1 MLKTTL
7 YAQQLRDFIY
17 KFAEEE
23 ELDIKFKVY
32 IRLDCSLE
40 ARLYVKSKPETK
52 LEFSD
57 DLQSEELEEHL
68 QEEFKKYLE
77 NASKALSLEEAPLLR
92 NKQENLYIPDVDFHI
107 DNYEE
112 AEYGLDSYMFAD
124 GNNEVIESGTKYRLN
139 SWLDTLSSKKGFA
152 TESSKQGT
160 PIITFYS
167 YKGGVGRTTTL
178 IAFALYLAALGKRV
192 AVVDCDLEAPGY
204 LNFFDLSNQKDMRAG
219 KRNGLVEYFSDYNFV
234 KGDDKYLDIS
244 QYVVIPDE
252 NSQGG
257 KGGKYLENIYI
268 IPGGNLNDPL
278 QTDDKQA
285 ELNARNPNKEFVEG
299 ISRLNF
305 SNAKS
310 MEQSFRSLFKKLKE
324 EYKIDVFLLDSRTGI
339 NDIFSTLALS
349 LSDHIVGFFGF
360 SDQSMPGLH
369 QVLQAY
375 TSLPPQK
382 HLVLSIVT
390 NLLPPKA
397 NEEWVN
403 KGCKK
408 ISDVIDYELRNTSGV
423 ERPNH
428 FLLNRVTKLEM
439 LGTGDDNADA
449 SLITIIEDMR
459 DGKDNSIEIVGQM
472 KGLFDEILCKTIE
485 KRNTISTFSK
495 PENTKLKSPKTL
507 TAIQRQKAILRHIM
521 SQMDKIGLFAESTKI
536 DPSLFFYRKCM
547 ADFFLPSKFIILG
560 SKGSGKSMLYK
571 ALGTQ
576 ELGATRHLIFS
587 SSMKINKNLQ
597 LSNEND
603 YICLNAISL
612 KREFSF
618 DKLFASL
625 TDKRFLDVFW
635 MVYTWDAILSD
646 KRFITIQEKSPIG
659 NQVINL
665 TEGFAALDKLSQWA
679 QKYDFSFFAA
689 IEKDFNE
696 INRYMQAN
704 NKQLLIL
711 YDGLDNINPGTW
723 QETVSPLVD
732 FWRDRTQHYSN
743 ISPKLFIRTDL
754 FAYIRGT
761 NTLRLTE
768 MSINIDWAIEEVF
781 GFFSKLVL
789 SNEETK
795 EHVWYILRQL
805 GYETHIMTIE
815 NSWDKEAGQF
825 LSPMRAVLTPL
836 VEVFFGRQVKESKD
850 PDTWKFF
857 ETSLSLANGT
867 ISLRPFINLLNK
879 DVLTS
884 AYQDSDSHVQ
894 AIIPSKY
901 YASQSNRD
909 KAANGFIEDL
919 MRGGEFTSDIN
930 AVKEFLESPDGVQ
943 YRYRELEEKEFNS
956 MLSQVLKTKTVNS
969 KTIQELTNQLVAAGI
984 VAQLPRRNKPYKF
997 APMFYYIWS
1006 LKTPDKWEHG
1016 IIDKG
1021 RTGKFII
1028 RTSSGKRISFKRE
1041 DIIPQNAYYGM
1052 NVEYKEE
1059 ITGDDH
1065 KIIACRIQNR
1075 T

>member
-17 KFAEEE
+17 KFADDEGLE
-23 ELDIKFKVY
+23 IKFKIY

-40 ARLYVKSKPETK
+40 ARLYVKYKAGSKVEN
-52 LEFSD
+52 SD
-57 DLQSEELEEHL
+57 TLQSEDLEKRL
-68 QEEFKKYLE
+68 QNGFEAYLGNVSKTLTSEEI
-77 NASKALSLEEAPLLR
+77 PLLKGKR
-92 NKQENLYIPDVDFHI
+92 KDLYIPDVDFDI

-112 AEYGLDSYMFAD
+112 AECGLDSYMFVD
-124 GNNEVIESGTKYRLN
+124 GNNTVIESGTKYRLN
-139 SWLDTLSSKKGFA
+139 SWLDSLSSRKNSTSNDNG
-152 TESSKQGT
+152 QDT

-204 LNFFDLSNQKDMRAG
+204 LNFFDLSNQKDMREG

-268 IPGGNLNDPL
+268 VPGGNLNDPL
-278 QTDDKQA
+278 KADQQE
-285 ELNARNPNKEFVEG
+285 ELYAQNSNKEFVEG

-310 MEQSFRSLFKKLKE
+310 MVQSFKSLFKKLKE

-339 NDIFSTLALS
+339 NDIFSTLALN

-360 SDQSMPGLH
+360 SDQSMPGLR
-369 QVLQAY
+369 QVLQVYA
-375 TSLPPQK
+375 SLSPQK
-382 HLVLSIVT
+382 KLALSIVT

-397 NEEWVN
+397 NGEWIN

-408 ISDVIDYELRNTSGV
+408 ISNVIDYAVRNVCNV

-439 LGTGDDNADA
+439 LGTGDNNADA
-449 SLITIIEDMR
+449 SLVTLVEDMR
-459 DGKDNSIEIVGQM
+459 DGKDDSAEIIGQM
-472 KGLFDEILCKTIE
+472 KDLFNEILCKTIE
-485 KRNTISTFSK
+485 KKSIVSAFSK
-495 PENTKLKSPKTL
+495 PENVKLDSPKMM

>member
-439 LGTGDDNADA
+439 LGTGDGNADA

-1065 KIIACRIQNR
+1065 KIIACRIRNR